1 MFKSSG
7 SVDLENLGTINEA
20 KEVWE
25 LELLNFKSM
34 VKGVILANN
43 KLLIN

>member
-7 SVDLENLGTINEA
+7 RLDLENLGTINET
-20 KEVWE
+20 KEVWKC
-25 LELLNFKSM
+25 ELLNFKSM
-34 VKGVILANN
+34 LKGVVLANN